1 MSIHAPRAPRALI
14 AEDEPILAA
23 ILAHALLRLWPELDI
38 VATSPNGV
46 DAVQQSMAL
55 RPDILFLDIKMPGKT
70 GLEAAEELAEQW
82 PADTPFPH
90 IVFVTAY
97 DEYALA
103 AFEHAAADYV
113 LKPVNDARLG
123 KTVNR
128 LRQRLRDD
136 ADDAGRDAH
145 DQAGTRMAC
154 GSGAPG
160 NAGTPGTPRTPG
172 NTGTPASTGNAIAG
186 NGNVHHASE
195 DSSQDSNDSIVSNDD
210 TSPPQ
215 ASASTLAS
223 ATQANATLAA
233 LATPNAVQAAN
244 MPINDATAANS
255 ANAAT
260 AANSAHAAQA
270 ANDVKLAHLLAQLQ
284 SLVPPAPRL
293 QMIRAAVGN
302 SVRMIALADVVYF
315 EALDK
320 YINVVCRDSEAL
332 IRTSLKEL
340 LPQLDPEQFW
350 QIHRGTIVNASAIA
364 SAVRDEAGKLSLTLH
379 QHGAQLRVSPLYA
392 HLFRQM

>member
-1 MSIHAPRAPRALI
+1 MTSSPPRALI

-23 ILAHALLRLWPELDI
+23 ALAHALRRLWPELDI
-38 VATSPNGV
+38 VAACANGV
-46 DAVQQSMAL
+46 EALQQGLAL
-55 RPDILFLDIKMPGKT
+55 LPDILFLDIKMPGKT

-82 PADTPFPH
+82 PDGTPFPS

-123 KTVNR
+123 KTVER
-128 LRQRLRDD
+128 LRQRLC
-136 ADDAGRDAH
+136 ASG
-145 DQAGTRMAC
+145 
-154 GSGAPG
+154 GSVGG
-160 NAGTPGTPRTPG
+160 
-172 NTGTPASTGNAIAG
+172 S
-186 NGNVHHASE
+186 
-195 DSSQDSNDSIVSNDD
+195 
-210 TSPPQ
+210 
-215 ASASTLAS
+215 ASAS
-223 ATQANATLAA
+223 
-233 LATPNAVQAAN
+233 ATPAPAT
-244 MPINDATAANS
+244 TAAPVTVS
-255 ANAAT
+255 ASDDN
-260 AANSAHAAQA
+260 
-270 ANDVKLAHLLAQLQ
+270 LARLLAQLQ
-284 SLVPPAPRL
+284 AMTAPAPRL

-320 YINVVCRDSEAL
+320 YINVVCQDSEAL

-340 LPQLDPEQFW
+340 LPQLDPQQFW

-364 SAVRDEAGKLSLTLH
+364 TAVRDDAGKLSLTLR
-379 QHGAQLRVSPLYA
+379 QHPAQLRVSPLYA

>member
-1 MSIHAPRAPRALI
+1 MSHHIPRALI

-23 ILAHALLRLWPELDI
+23 ALAHALQRLWPELDI
-38 VATSPNGV
+38 VATCPNGV
-46 DAVQQSMAL
+46 EAL
-55 RPDILFLDIKMPGKT
+55 RQGLALQPDILFLDIKMPGKT

-82 PADTPFPH
+82 PDGIAFPH

-123 KTVNR
+123 KTVER
-128 LRQRLRDD
+128 LQQRLRDSSN
-136 ADDAGRDAH
+136 ATTTATPTAG
-145 DQAGTRMAC
+145 AGAATTT
-154 GSGAPG
+154 APL
-160 NAGTPGTPRTPG
+160 ATTET
-172 NTGTPASTGNAIAG
+172 
-186 NGNVHHASE
+186 
-195 DSSQDSNDSIVSNDD
+195 
-210 TSPPQ
+210 
-215 ASASTLAS
+215 ASASDDNLAR
-223 ATQANATLAA
+223 
-233 LATPNAVQAAN
+233 
-244 MPINDATAANS
+244 
-255 ANAAT
+255 
-260 AANSAHAAQA
+260 
-270 ANDVKLAHLLAQLQ
+270 LLSQLQ
-284 SLVPPAPRL
+284 AMLPPAPRL

-320 YINVVCRDSEAL
+320 YINVVCQDSEAL

-340 LPQLDPEQFW
+340 LPQLDPQQFW

-364 SAVRDEAGKLSLTLH
+364 TAVRDDAGKLSLTLR
-379 QHGAQLRVSPLYA
+379 QHPAQLRVSPLYA

>member
-1 MSIHAPRAPRALI
+1 MSHHIPRALI

-23 ILAHALLRLWPELDI
+23 TLAHALQRLWPELDI
-38 VATSPNGV
+38 VATCPNGV
-46 DAVQQSMAL
+46 EAL
-55 RPDILFLDIKMPGKT
+55 RQGLALQPDILFLDIKMPGKT

-82 PADTPFPH
+82 PDGIAFPH

-123 KTVNR
+123 KTVER
-128 LRQRLRDD
+128 LQQRLRD
-136 ADDAGRDAH
+136 
-145 DQAGTRMAC
+145 
-154 GSGAPG
+154 SG
-160 NAGTPGTPRTPG
+160 NATTTASPTATAATTTTPLATTE
-172 NTGTPASTGNAIAG
+172 TT
-186 NGNVHHASE
+186 
-195 DSSQDSNDSIVSNDD
+195 
-210 TSPPQ
+210 
-215 ASASTLAS
+215 ASASDDNLAR
-223 ATQANATLAA
+223 
-233 LATPNAVQAAN
+233 
-244 MPINDATAANS
+244 
-255 ANAAT
+255 
-260 AANSAHAAQA
+260 
-270 ANDVKLAHLLAQLQ
+270 LLSQLQ
-284 SLVPPAPRL
+284 AMLPPAPRL

-320 YINVVCRDSEAL
+320 YINVVCQDSEAL

-340 LPQLDPEQFW
+340 LPQLDPQQFW

-364 SAVRDEAGKLSLTLH
+364 TAVRDDAGKLSLTLR
-379 QHGAQLRVSPLYA
+379 QHPAQLRVSPLYA